1 MMLTLIDGERRHAIG
16 AQFLDGGVQVDPAD
30 VEGALGWKLAPE
42 GLCRGSVC
50 IPVRDRASLVREG
63 GLDLA
68 ALASLIGRPLAL
80 DAEER
85 AAALGESAGDRA
97 TALHTLEAPD
107 FTLPDLSGRMHTL
120 SDHRGKKALLI
131 AYASW

>member
-1 MMLTLIDGERRHAIG
+1 IG

-85 AAALGESAGDRA
+85 AAALGGGACARS
-97 TALHTLEAPD
+97 TAPPRSGAPA
-107 FTLPDLSGRMHTL
+107 FALPDLAGRMHPL
-120 SDHRGKKALLI
+120 SAHRGKKALLI